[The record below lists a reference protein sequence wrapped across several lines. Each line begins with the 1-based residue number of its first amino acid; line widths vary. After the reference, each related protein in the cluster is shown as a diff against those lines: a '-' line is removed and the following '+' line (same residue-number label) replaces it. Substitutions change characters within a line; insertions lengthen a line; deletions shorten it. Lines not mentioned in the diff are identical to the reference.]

1 MYTPASATNHRLPY
15 YSTRLSTLTL
25 LSSIHCN
32 YLSVC
37 GLITILRLITS
48 LCVKGK
54 EYVQPRPHESIDQ
67 RSSFWK
73 SLLSLRR
80 LSCIQHGAAIIC
92 FTPQGKASTHQTR
105 HRSMINST
113 AHLSFKMR
121 PNCRASYLSY
131 SLTGRTSA
139 PKHTVQTL
147 SWSWFGCSS
156 TIRNHQGREA
166 TPPADVDP
174 TTDTSFKA

>member
-37 GLITILRLITS
+37 GLVTILRVITS

-54 EYVQPRPHESIDQ
+54 GYVQPRPHESIDQ

-73 SLLSLRR
+73 SLLGLRR
-80 LSCIQHGAAIIC
+80 ISCICTAWRSHHLFHTTREGVH
-92 FTPQGKASTHQTR
+92 TPGKASFCDQQHCPIELQDATELQGF
-105 HRSMINST
+105 ILVLL
-113 AHLSFKMR
+113 AD
-121 PNCRASYLSY
+121 
-131 SLTGRTSA
+131 
-139 PKHTVQTL
+139 
-147 SWSWFGCSS
+147 W
-156 TIRNHQGREA
+156 RN
-166 TPPADVDP
+166 
-174 TTDTSFKA
+174 